1 MVTAEWLLAI
11 AGWLLAIARWLLAIF
26 GWLLAIAGWLLAIAG
41 LGAGHLVFW
50 AAGEV
55 LHVEGVKAN
64 SLCLHTKHL
73 L

>member
-1 MVTAEWLLAI
+1 VVGGCVVAFGVWLRALGGWLWAI
-11 AGWLLAIARWLLAIF
+11 AGWVV
-26 GWLLAIAGWLLAIAG
+26 AIAG